1 MKKAGE
7 ILENLN
13 KFSEEEQKTLHDKTF
28 RPIYVG
34 DYVAHIKG
42 GYNSA
47 VSVEIGK
54 VIAIDTE
61 KEKIQ
66 VDKNGSKS
74 WIKPSLCILTID
86 REKVELPKP
95 TYADG
100 RTINHSLYD
109 LGLQN
114 MEK

>member
-1 MKKAGE
+1 MDINETLEMGE
-7 ILENLN
+7 QLLN
-13 KFSEEEQKTLHDKTF
+13 EEEQKTLHDKAF

-95 TYADG
+95 TYVDG